1 MRTCASRVSGV
12 SRRVAGVEAREL
24 SVGRDAIDAFI
35 VDAAWN
41 VVAKQREDRQQ
52 ARQQLRE
59 RVVERAAER
68 GHDGGP
74 RARAGAAERV
84 ALVLRVVFVIRRRG
98 RRRRL
103 HLQME
108 GGCAF
113 WPNSGMGGSRAARF
127 CAAGEGLCLLYT
139 SPSPRD

>member
-1 MRTCASRVSGV
+1 MY
-12 SRRVAGVEAREL
+12 
-24 SVGRDAIDAFI
+24 
-35 VDAAWN
+35 DAASN

-52 ARQQLRE
+52 AREELGE
-59 RVVERAAER
+59 RVIERAAER
-68 GHDGGP
+68 GHDRRP

-108 GGCAF
+108 AGCAF
-113 WPNSGMGGSRAARF
+113 WPNLGWGGSRAARF
-127 CAAGEGLCLLYT
+127 CAAGEGLPVSHLR
-139 SPSPRD
+139 SRSHADARRAPRFAAYNTTCEM